1 MRKLII
7 ISFLL
12 FCLPVLGQEEDT
24 LQFIS
29 GDDPDTLTLTADDTM
44 DLLTYLDSLKYLP
57 CDSTNS
63 FTSLGTYCFPDFAIM
78 DTNMR
83 NVHPFVDYSKNNYR
97 LYSDRSQNFEL
108 FYQKFSEV
116 LDTKEGKINMYH
128 IGGSHLQADIYTHD
142 VRTFMQTNWKGIG
155 GERGWVFP
163 FDLAQTNNPGN
174 YEFSSPNRWN
184 GYRCVSHKPR
194 KYTEHDY
201 GVLGAVTMCHDSV
214 IQINFKYDRTEVK
227 PPFNH
232 IRIFHNK
239 GEFPYFIHFG
249 DEEILVTHTEHDPDL
264 GATDIYFM
272 DGLEEF
278 DLQFSRKG
286 WYAPELEIYGF
297 LLMNDN
303 PGVSYTSIG
312 INGAGLYSYLD
323 NIRFEEQLRQYPP
336 DFFAFSVG
344 TNDGNVPNSSF
355 DPQKYKDNLEAMM
368 KIVLNANPECAL
380 LLTVPNDSYYRRR
393 YLNKNIAKER
403 TVIIELAEQYDMAV
417 WDFYGIMGGLGS
429 SKTWK
434 YKGLMRSDLVHFTFE
449 GYHFKGDLYVDG
461 FMKFLKQMQHYTT
474 Q

>member
-1 MRKLII
+1 MKYLLT
-7 ISFLL
+7 ISLL
-12 FCLPVLGQEEDT
+12 LGLFTLFGQEEDT

-29 GDDPDTLTLTADDTM
+29 GDEPDTLMLTAEDT
-44 DLLTYLDSLKYLP
+44 LEQLSYLDSLKQFP

-63 FTSLGTYCFPDFAIM
+63 FASLGTYCFPDFAIM

-83 NVHPFVDYSKNNYR
+83 NERPFVDYTKNNYR
-97 LYSDRSQNFEL
+97 FYSDRSANFEL
-108 FYQKFSEV
+108 FYQKFIDI
-116 LDTKEGKINMYH
+116 LDKKYGKLNMYH

-142 VRTFMQTNWKGIG
+142 VRTYLQTNWEGIE

-174 YEFSSPNRWN
+174 YEFSSPNRWE

-194 KYTEHDY
+194 KYTEIDY
-201 GVLGAVTMCHDSV
+201 GVLGAVTMCDDSV

-239 GEFPYFIHFG
+239 GEFPYYINFG
-249 DEEILVTHTEHDPDL
+249 AEEILVTKTEHDPIV
-264 GATDIYFM
+264 GATDIYFT
-272 DGLEEF
+272 DGIDSF

-297 LLMNDN
+297 LLMNDQ
-303 PGVSYTSIG
+303 PGISYTSIG
-312 INGAGLYSYLD
+312 INGAGLYTYLD
-323 NIRFEEQLRQYPP
+323 NVRFEEQLKQYPP

-344 TNDGNVPNSSF
+344 TNDGNVPNSAF
-355 DPQKYKDNLEAMM
+355 DPQKYKDNLEAVM
-368 KIVLNANPECAL
+368 KIVLNANPDCAL

-403 TVIIELAEQYDMAV
+403 TVIIELAEQYAMAV
-417 WDFYGIMGGLGS
+417 WDLYGVMGELGS

-434 YKGLMRSDLVHFTFE
+434 YKGLMRSDLVHFTYE
-449 GYHFKGDLYVDG
+449 GYHFKGDLYVDA
-461 FMKFLKQMQHYTT
+461 FMKFLDQMQHYITE
-474 Q
+474 